1 MLNEQTFK
9 NLSKQWQEPSWLL
22 ERRKEAFEQFKESE
36 MPSFKY
42 GIGIFVDV
50 SDLDLNAIN
59 PLDDKNEDYVVKSEV
74 AEILSFQE
82 ALQKYPDI
90 LEEFFFKKGELYE
103 NKLTALHS
111 AFFTQGLVIRI
122 PKNATLNKPIQIYE
136 EMKASA
142 KISTILIVAEPN
154 SKAVVIEALR
164 SINDEQQRFRSQEI
178 CIIVKEN
185 AQIEYKTIQNVSKST
200 YHFSQRKASVARKG
214 IIHWID
220 CYIGGKLTQAKTK
233 TFLDGEGAETKS
245 FGITFG
251 DQTQCFDINYETT
264 HKASKTNSNMLTKV
278 VLNDKAKIVYR
289 GLIKIA
295 PLAIGCEGYQK
306 DDTILLSE
314 NAHADSVPNLEIANN
329 DVKCSHGAT
338 ISQIDEEKLFYMK
351 SRGLD
356 EKTSKK
362 MIVEGF
368 FDPIIIKIEDE
379 ALQDE
384 IKNKISERL
393 GALC

>member
-1 MLNEQTFK
+1 MLSEQIFK

-22 ERRKEAFEQFKESE
+22 ERRKAAFEQFQELE

-42 GIGIFVDV
+42 GIGIFVDA
-50 SDLDLNAIN
+50 SDLNLDIIN
-59 PLDDKNEDYVVKSEV
+59 PLDDKNENTIIKSEG

-90 LEEFFFKKGELYE
+90 LEDYFFKKDGLYK
-103 NKLTALHS
+103 NKLTALHN

-122 PKNATLNKPIQIYE
+122 PKNTTLNKPIQIYE
-136 EMKASA
+136 EMKAST
-142 KISTILIVAEPN
+142 KISTLLIIAEPN
-154 SKAVVIEALR
+154 SKAMVTEVLN
-164 SINDEQQRFRSQEI
+164 SINDNQQRFRSQEI
-178 CIIVKEN
+178 GIIVKEN
-185 AQIEYKTIQNVSKST
+185 AQIEYKTIQNASKST
-200 YHFSQRKASVARKG
+200 YHFSQRKAIVSRNG

-220 CYIGGKLTQAKTK
+220 CCIGGKLTQTNTK

-251 DQTQCFDINYETT
+251 DQTQCFDINYETI
-264 HKASKTNSNMLTKV
+264 HKASKTVSNMLTKV
-278 VLNDKAKIVYR
+278 VLNDKAKTVYR

-368 FDPIIIKIEDE
+368 FDPIFIKIEDE
-379 ALQDE
+379 TLQDE